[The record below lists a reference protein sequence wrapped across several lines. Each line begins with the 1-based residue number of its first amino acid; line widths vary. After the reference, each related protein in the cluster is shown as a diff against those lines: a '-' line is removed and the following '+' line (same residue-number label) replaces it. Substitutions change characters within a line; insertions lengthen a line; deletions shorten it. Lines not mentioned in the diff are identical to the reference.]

1 MRQRSKPA
9 LNVAS
14 RVREFRKA
22 AGLTQEV
29 VGTKAGSDAKTVSRI
44 ENGHTNPSIDL
55 LARIV
60 EAGIGVPLSG
70 FFRDPDPGELRTDL
84 AKLESLFASQ
94 PAAVRRRALRVLRS
108 LCED

>member
-1 MRQRSKPA
+1 VRHRSKSA
-9 LNVAS
+9 LNIAS

-22 AGLTQEV
+22 AGLTQED
-29 VGTKAGSDAKTVSRI
+29 VGTRSDTDAKTISRI
-44 ENGHTNPSIDL
+44 ENGHTNPSIEL

-60 EAGIGVPLSG
+60 ESGIGVPLSG
-70 FFRDPDPGELRTDL
+70 FFRDGDPSELRSDI

-94 PAAVRRRALRVLRS
+94 STAVRRRAIRLMRA